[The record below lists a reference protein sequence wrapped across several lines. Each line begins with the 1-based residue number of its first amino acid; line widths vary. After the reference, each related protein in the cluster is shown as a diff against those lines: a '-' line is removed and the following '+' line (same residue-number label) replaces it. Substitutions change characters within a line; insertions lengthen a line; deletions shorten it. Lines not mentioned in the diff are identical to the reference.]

1 MMVDNPLD
9 TVIIGAGPAGIA
21 AAIYLKRAGL
31 NICVLEKK
39 RIGGLLHNAH
49 LVENYPGFHGVRGRE
64 LAGHMQGQL
73 RKWGVEVHHETATTI
88 LEEENGFRTATLK
101 DETTLMKS
109 GEAFCNWHSKTVV
122 VATGTVPRKMNIDGA
137 RDMEGIHLFYEVVD
151 LPEPVS
157 DKEVVIIGS
166 GDAAFDHGLKL
177 SEQGAS
183 VRILFRSGVPK
194 CLPLLNE
201 RAVKDPNITLEA
213 NWAPISFREHNSR
226 IVIRSNLDEI
236 EADYVLGA
244 IGREPNVGLI
254 KDFRSMPEGLFVSGD
269 VQQGKCRQVGIAVGD
284 GIKAAMDVIDLLD
297 NGAKAEHSAP
307 REESK

>member
-1 MMVDNPLD
+1 MTLD
-9 TVIIGAGPAGIA
+9 DKLDAVIIGAGPAGIA
-21 AAIYLKRAGL
+21 SAIYLKRAGL
-31 NICVLEKK
+31 DICVLEKK

-49 LVENYPGFHGVRGRE
+49 LVENYPGFHGVRGKE

-73 RKWGVEVHHETATTI
+73 NEWGIEVHHETATTI

-101 DETTLMKS
+101 VDGT
-109 GEAFCNWHSKTVV
+109 FNNWHSKTVV
-122 VATGTVPRKMNIDGA
+122 VATGTLPKTMDIDGA
-137 RDMEGIHLFYEVVD
+137 QDMEGIHLFYEVAD

-166 GDAAFDHGLKL
+166 GDAAFDYGLNL

-183 VRILFRSGVPK
+183 VRILFRSKEPK
-194 CLPLLNE
+194 CLSLLNE
-201 RAVKDPNITLEA
+201 RVAKDPNIALEA
-213 NWAPISFREHNSR
+213 NWAPISFREHNAR
-226 IVIRSNLDEI
+226 IVIRSHLEEI

-244 IGREPNVGLI
+244 IGREPNIGLI
-254 KDFRSMPEGLFVSGD
+254 KGFRSRPEGIFVSGD

-297 NGAKAEHSAP
+297 EGIAP
-307 REESK
+307 REDD